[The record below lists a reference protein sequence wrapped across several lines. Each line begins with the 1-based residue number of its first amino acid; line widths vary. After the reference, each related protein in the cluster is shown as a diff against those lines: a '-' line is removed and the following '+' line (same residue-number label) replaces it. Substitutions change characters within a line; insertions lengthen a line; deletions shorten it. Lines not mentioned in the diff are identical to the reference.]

1 MESLSLHE
9 QIYGFLHPE
18 TARCYA
24 ALALIYRQLG
34 DNETA
39 EDFQRRAV
47 IVAERV
53 IGIDHADTINYYMN
67 LGLFEHAL
75 GRTQLALRYLRRAMD
90 CWRVVYGDHHPDS
103 ATTDVSAIVFISILA
118 INLRLMIL
126 ILLLE

>member
-1 MESLSLHE
+1 MESLALHE

-24 ALALIYRQLG
+24 ALALVHRQLG

-53 IGIDHADTINYYMN
+53 IGMDHADTINYYMN

-75 GRTQLALRYLRRAMD
+75 GKTRLALRYLRRAMD
-90 CWRVVYGDHHPDS
+90 SWRVVYGDHHP
-103 ATTDVSAIVFISILA
+103 
-118 INLRLMIL
+118 
-126 ILLLE
+126 